1 MPDTLAALADALQ
14 LADVAELLDHGKDR
28 AELDLQIFGEQR
40 DVTPA
45 DVARTLAEIARTLGL
60 DADAV
65 AREAMQAMGS
75 RAVGEVTSASAT
87 ARPCESRNGYATDTP
102 KHSRPLR

>member
-28 AELDLQIFGEQR
+28 AELDAEIERRPG

-45 DVARTLAEIARTLGL
+45 DIARNLAETARTLGL

-65 AREAMQAMGS
+65 AREAMQAMRS
-75 RAVGEVTSASAT
+75 RAVG
-87 ARPCESRNGYATDTP
+87 
-102 KHSRPLR
+102 